1 MQHKWQGRTS
11 RVWQL
16 FLVAPKETSRHILS
30 ILYCHV
36 PSFFLICP
44 LFIFVWFVALWKA
57 GRHQLDWKPKG
68 NSSVF
73 FIIPWSC
80 VYFHLC
86 IVLVHTWYGY
96 AIEIIHSEKSVLAWS
111 THHVCWRL
119 SLFWWNR
126 STFNRISA
134 WLYSHSFGAKDFHI
148 RRIYNPRL
156 NKVPPFQD
164 WFINQPKNKMAS
176 TLECRRCSNTNLLW
190 SLALKTTRW
199 CPSSLAKLVCSS
211 YCSMVS

>member
-1 MQHKWQGRTS
+1 MEGRKASSFDWTP
-11 RVWQL
+11 
-16 FLVAPKETSRHILS
+16 FKET
-30 ILYCHV
+30 
-36 PSFFLICP
+36 P
-44 LFIFVWFVALWKA
+44 
-57 GRHQLDWKPKG
+57 
-68 NSSVF
+68 VF
-73 FIIPWSC
+73 FHHPVGGTRPAIPMIMCIFSF
-80 VYFHLC
+80 VYCTSTYIYLIWIC
-86 IVLVHTWYGY
+86 YTK
-96 AIEIIHSEKSVLAWS
+96 IIHSEKSVLAWS

-126 STFNRISA
+126 STFNRVSG
-134 WLYSHSFGAKDFHI
+134 WLDSHLFGARDFHI

-164 WFINQPKNKMAS
+164 WFINQPKNKIAS

-199 CPSSLAKLVCSS
+199 CPSLLAKLVYSS

>member
-1 MQHKWQGRTS
+1 M
-11 RVWQL
+11 
-16 FLVAPKETSRHILS
+16 
-30 ILYCHV
+30 
-36 PSFFLICP
+36 
-44 LFIFVWFVALWKA
+44 ALWKA
-57 GRHQLDWKPKG
+57 GRHHFFCSSSRWG
-68 NSSVF
+68 NETNHTHDQ
-73 FIIPWSC
+73 C
-80 VYFHLC
+80 VYFHVC
-86 IVLVHTWYGY
+86 IVLVHILDMDMLYKN
-96 AIEIIHSEKSVLAWS
+96 HSLWKIRACLRS

-126 STFNRISA
+126 STFNRVSG
-134 WLYSHSFGAKDFHI
+134 WLYSHLFGAKDFHI

-164 WFINQPKNKMAS
+164 WFINQPKNKVAS

-199 CPSSLAKLVCSS
+199 CPSLLAKLVFSS